1 MKKPS
6 LALIP
11 SGYKASKIYS
21 ILPNNGD
28 GDFAFSR
35 GSGAT
40 RVNKDGFIETVLDN
54 VPRLDYS
61 DGGCPSLLLEP
72 QRTNLVP
79 YSEDFSNAAWAKG
92 NVDISTADIVS
103 PSGELNATKM
113 TSTGTGTIRI
123 FDAVSTSSGLDY
135 AVSLYIKQGNTD
147 FIFFRTSSGA
157 LSADFNLTTLTATNG
172 SIEDVGNG
180 WYRIIAI
187 FNASSTTEVL
197 QILLLGS
204 SPIGSFQYIYGAQ
217 VEQSDYATSYIPT
230 NGSAVTRSKDRCTD
244 SGNADIFNDDRGVL
258 YLETKGLSTALNG
271 YVTLFDGAIG
281 TYTNHIIFQY
291 RTDGDLR
298 VYVGG
303 LTGSNINFLISNI
316 DLSENH
322 KIAFQYQSL
331 TDNKLFI
338 DGVEQT
344 KYVPFTPTT
353 LSGLNR
359 FDFTINNNNSL
370 AWEGKVNDLRYFDE
384 TLTDAELIELTT
396 L

>member
-11 SGYKASKIYS
+11 SGYKASKVYS

-103 PSGELNATKM
+103 PSGELNAKKM

-230 NGSAVTRSKDRCTD
+230 NGSAVTR
-244 SGNADIFNDDRGVL
+244 NADLCNNAGDANTFNDDEGVL
-258 YLETKGLSTALNG
+258 YAEIGVEVDGGFIALSDGTTSNRISIYSHRTNRTIRVICSSSGAGQVDTTYTSPTSISENVKVALKYKENDFALWVNGSEVRTDNSGVTPIGLSQCDFAVNTILPFYG
-271 YVTLFDGAIG
+271 KCK
-281 TYTNHIIFQY
+281 
-291 RTDGDLR
+291 DLR
-298 VYVGG
+298 VYD
-303 LTGSNINFLISNI
+303 T
-316 DLSENH
+316 
-322 KIAFQYQSL
+322 AL
-331 TDNKLFI
+331 TD
-338 DGVEQT
+338 T
-344 KYVPFTPTT
+344 
-353 LSGLNR
+353 
-359 FDFTINNNNSL
+359 
-370 AWEGKVNDLRYFDE
+370 
-384 TLTDAELIELTT
+384 ELQELTT
-396 L
+396 I

>member
-11 SGYKASKIYS
+11 SGYKASKVYS

-123 FDAVSTSSGLDY
+123 FDAVSTSFSVKGIIGPKP
-135 AVSLYIKQGNTD
+135 VPPPTTITVPFEETNPFPKGPRTPIISP
-147 FIFFRTSSGA
+147 FFFA
-157 LSADFNLTTLTATNG
+157 LRALLASPTPFTV
-172 SIEDVGNG
+172 IEVIPSQVIPERLMG
-180 WYRIIAI
+180 I
-187 FNASSTTEVL
+187 SSTPGIQT
-197 QILLLGS
+197 I
-204 SPIGSFQYIYGAQ
+204 
-217 VEQSDYATSYIPT
+217 T
-230 NGSAVTRSKDRCTD
+230 N
-244 SGNADIFNDDRGVL
+244 
-258 YLETKGLSTALNG
+258 
-271 YVTLFDGAIG
+271 
-281 TYTNHIIFQY
+281 
-291 RTDGDLR
+291 
-298 VYVGG
+298 
-303 LTGSNINFLISNI
+303 
-316 DLSENH
+316 
-322 KIAFQYQSL
+322 
-331 TDNKLFI
+331 
-338 DGVEQT
+338 
-344 KYVPFTPTT
+344 
-353 LSGLNR
+353 
-359 FDFTINNNNSL
+359 
-370 AWEGKVNDLRYFDE
+370 
-384 TLTDAELIELTT
+384 
-396 L
+396 